1 MKEWLTALEIAEEKL
16 PFMPTTKR
24 GVAELS
30 ARENWDAH
38 PYARP
43 RSGRG
48 GGMEYRYLIL
58 PTTAQIAYVAK
69 HKTIKVEVEET
80 ASEQTGAVVSERA
93 RAERDARLS
102 ILRAFDDFVKGMQAR
117 SRTQASA
124 LDLFC
129 RKYNNR
135 SIKIDEAITAT
146 IPAISARSLL
156 RWKASR
162 RSGRADALAVDRGA
176 ARKGTGVLDTANDG
190 KVKSHILALIAH
202 QPHLSADQVRT
213 LCRAEFGD
221 TLNVVSKGVEKA
233 VDMPKPRMFQYFLK
247 ALKETHKV
255 ELMKLSNP
263 DRFRSTMQP
272 SGTGMLRHIA
282 APNALWQIDAS
293 PVDALCTDGR
303 HSVYVCIDIAT
314 RRFLTYVSR
323 TPRASAVGL
332 LIRKA
337 ILAWGVP
344 VTIKTDNGSDFT
356 ARETQRLFVALGIEA
371 DLSDAYSPA
380 QKGHVERAIKTW
392 QHQFASLLPGY
403 VGHSVAD
410 RKAIEDRKSFADR
423 LGQDTAE
430 AFDVQLSGAE
440 LQALSDEWCLT
451 KYSHAPHAGLKGK
464 TPAMV
469 ATELAGTIRT
479 VPERALDVLLMPVA
493 RKNGICSVT
502 KFGVKLDHFHYRAGH
517 LLAGQEVFVR
527 RDPNDKGRIHVFT
540 PDQRQYL
547 GEAICPELA
556 GIHPETFEQARKE
569 EHAALLKERV
579 DPIKAEIK
587 RITKGPTLIRRALDV
602 AARDMPNVVPL
613 PKREERHETPE
624 IAAALDV
631 GKQESPRD
639 LTDVQRLFMME
650 AVADLDPVKRATAPA
665 AGNVQPLRTKSTAGQ
680 RFAQALDIKKRLS
693 AKEDVSVEEADWLTS
708 YATTSEYSARMKLH
722 EDFGDQAPVTR
733 T

>member
-16 PFMPTTKR
+16 PFLPTTKR

-38 PYARP
+38 PYART

-58 PTTAQIAYVAK
+58 PVAAQVAYLTK
-69 HKTIKVEVEET
+69 HKTISVETEET
-80 ASEQTGAVVSERA
+80 TPDLGSAVVSERA
-93 RAERDARLS
+93 RAERDARLGV
-102 ILRAFDDFVKGMQAR
+102 LCAFDDFARSMQAR
-117 SRTQASA
+117 GRTQSGA
-124 LDLFC
+124 LALFC
-129 RKYNNR
+129 ARYNNR
-135 SIKIDEAITAT
+135 SIKIDEAITNAV
-146 IPAISARSLL
+146 PSISPRSLL
-156 RWKASR
+156 RWKASQR
-162 RSGRADALAVDRGA
+162 KSGADALAVDRGA

-190 KVKSHILALIAH
+190 KVKAHILALIAH

-221 TLNVVSKGVEKA
+221 SLNVVSKGVEKPVA
-233 VDMPKPRMFQYFLK
+233 MPKPRMFQYFLK
-247 ALKETHKV
+247 GLKETHKV

-263 DRFRSTMQP
+263 DRFRSTMLP
-272 SGTGMLRHIA
+272 SGTGMLRHVA

-314 RRFLTYVSR
+314 RRFITYVSR

-344 VTIKTDNGSDFT
+344 VSIKTDNGSDFT
-356 ARETQRLFVALGIEA
+356 ARETQRLFLALGIEA

-423 LGQDTAE
+423 LGQDTAD
-430 AFDVQLSGAE
+430 AFDVQLSGAD
-440 LQALSDEWCLT
+440 LQALSDEWCLA
-451 KYSHAPHAGLKGK
+451 KYAHAAHAGLKGK
-464 TPAMV
+464 SPAMV
-469 ATELAGTIRT
+469 TAELAGTIRT

-502 KFGVKLDHFHYRAGH
+502 KFGIKLDHFHYRAGH
-517 LLAGQEVFVR
+517 LMAGQEVFVR
-527 RDPNDKGRIHVFT
+527 RDPNDKGRIHVFS
-540 PDQRQYL
+540 PDQGQYL

-613 PKREERHETPE
+613 PKREERRETRE

-631 GKQESPRD
+631 GKESEPREM
-639 LTDVQRLFMME
+639 TENQKRLQAE
-650 AVADLDPVKRATAPA
+650 IAAELDPVKRATAPA
-665 AGNVQPLRTKSTAGQ
+665 QANVQPLRTQSTPAQ
-680 RFAQALDIKKRLS
+680 RFAQALDIRRRFAAQEPVS
-693 AKEDVSVEEADWLTS
+693 YEDAEWLTS
-708 YATTSEYSARMKLH
+708 YASTAEYKARMKLH
-722 EDFGDQAPVTR
+722 EDFGDQAPVLR